1 MASEASVKV
10 ALRVRPLA
18 AKEQMSGCA
27 ECIGYVPNSPEV
39 VLDSTRAFTY
49 DFVFGPDSQ
58 QGDVFTQAVEP
69 VLNRFIEGYNA
80 TCLAYGQVRS
90 SSDYKSTL
98 IV

>member
-10 ALRVRPLA
+10 ALRVRPLT

-49 DFVFGPDSQ
+49 DFVFDPISR

-69 VLNRFIEGYNA
+69 VLGRFIEGYNA
-80 TCLAYGQVRS
+80 TCLAYGQVCFCVFYS
-90 SSDYKSTL
+90 SL
-98 IV
+98 IR